1 LLSKHNGDAQPF
13 LQGSETMLC
22 DKIGIKLNKFSRS
35 MYLQV
40 TDLLN
45 QIEREL
51 KATGLWALITPSAEA
66 MQSTAPFFCDT
77 MPLENWLQF
86 VFLPRMRALVD
97 GRLPLPQQIA
107 VCPMAEEAFQ
117 PLDQGRLLLI
127 NRIADLDELLS
138 GKREQTS
145 ARV

>member
-1 LLSKHNGDAQPF
+1 
-13 LQGSETMLC
+13 
-22 DKIGIKLNKFSRS
+22 

-45 QIEREL
+45 QIEAEL
-51 KATGLWALITPSAEA
+51 KAAGLWAGVAPDEKA

-77 MPLENWLQF
+77 MPLQHWLQF
-86 VFLPRMRALVD
+86 VFLPRMRALVE

-107 VCPMAEEAFQ
+107 VCPMAEEAFK
-117 PLDQGRLLLI
+117 PLDGSTLLLI

-138 GKREQTS
+138 GQRQQST
-145 ARV
+145 ARA

>member
-1 LLSKHNGDAQPF
+1 
-13 LQGSETMLC
+13 
-22 DKIGIKLNKFSRS
+22 

-40 TDLLN
+40 ADLLN
-45 QIEREL
+45 QIEDEL
-51 KATGLWALITPSAEA
+51 KAAGLWSVMAPDAKA

-107 VCPMAEEAFQ
+107 VCPMAEEAFE
-117 PLDQGRLLLI
+117 PLGNRFVLLI

-138 GKREQTS
+138 GKREQRS
-145 ARV
+145 ARA

>member
-1 LLSKHNGDAQPF
+1 
-13 LQGSETMLC
+13 
-22 DKIGIKLNKFSRS
+22 

-51 KATGLWALITPSAEA
+51 KAAGLWALIAPSAEA

-86 VFLPRMRALVD
+86 VFLPRMRALVE
-97 GRLPLPQQIA
+97 GSLPLPQQIA
-107 VCPMAEEAFQ
+107 VCPMAEEAFKH
-117 PLDQGRLLLI
+117 LDHRTLLLI

-138 GKREQTS
+138 GKREQS
-145 ARV
+145 IARA

>member
-1 LLSKHNGDAQPF
+1 MKQHNGDAQLF
-13 LQGSETMLC
+13 LQGKAGSGC
-22 DKIGIKLNKFSRS
+22 DKIDQYQAHMNRT

-40 TDLLN
+40 DLLLD
-45 QIEREL
+45 QIETEL
-51 KATGLWALITPSAEA
+51 KACGLWALITPSAEA

-86 VFLPRMRALVD
+86 VFLPRMRALVA

-107 VCPMAEEAFQ
+107 VCPIAEEAFKPVDRQ
-117 PLDQGRLLLI
+117 RLLLI

-138 GKREQTS
+138 GKREQTTP
-145 ARV
+145 RV

>member
-1 LLSKHNGDAQPF
+1 
-13 LQGSETMLC
+13 
-22 DKIGIKLNKFSRS
+22 

-45 QIEREL
+45 QIETEL
-51 KATGLWALITPSAEA
+51 KASGLWALIKPSAEA

-86 VFLPRMRALVD
+86 VFLPRMRVLVAE
-97 GRLPLPQQIA
+97 RLPLPQQIA
-107 VCPMAEEAFQ
+107 VCPIAEEAFKPVDRQ
-117 PLDQGRLLLI
+117 KLLLI

-138 GKREQTS
+138 GKREQS
-145 ARV
+145 IARA

>member
-1 LLSKHNGDAQPF
+1 
-13 LQGSETMLC
+13 
-22 DKIGIKLNKFSRS
+22 

-40 TDLLN
+40 AALLHQIETDL
-45 QIEREL
+45 
-51 KATGLWALITPSAEA
+51 KTAGLWSTVAPSQQA

-86 VFLPRMRALVD
+86 VFLPRMRALVE

-107 VCPMAEEAFQ
+107 VCPMAEEAFKH
-117 PLDQGRLLLI
+117 LDDRTLLLI

-138 GKREQTS
+138 GKREQSS
-145 ARV
+145 ARA

>member
-1 LLSKHNGDAQPF
+1 
-13 LQGSETMLC
+13 
-22 DKIGIKLNKFSRS
+22 

-40 TDLLN
+40 ADLLD

-51 KATGLWALITPSAEA
+51 KVANLWAVIAPSEAA

-77 MPLENWLQF
+77 MPLEHWLQF
-86 VFLPRMRALVD
+86 VFLPRMRALVE

-107 VCPMAEEAFQ
+107 VCPIAEEAFKHLGSQ
-117 PLDQGRLLLI
+117 TLLLI

-138 GKREQTS
+138 GRREQS
-145 ARV
+145 VERV

>member
-1 LLSKHNGDAQPF
+1 
-13 LQGSETMLC
+13 
-22 DKIGIKLNKFSRS
+22 

-45 QIEREL
+45 QIENEL
-51 KATGLWALITPSAEA
+51 KASGLWALVTPSTEA
-66 MQSTAPFFCDT
+66 MQSVAPFFCDT
-77 MPLENWLQF
+77 MSLENWLQF
-86 VFLPRMRALVD
+86 VFLPRMRALVE

-107 VCPMAEEAFQ
+107 VCPMAEEAFKH
-117 PLDQGRLLLI
+117 LDNRTLLLI

-138 GKREQTS
+138 GKREQTI

>member
-1 LLSKHNGDAQPF
+1 
-13 LQGSETMLC
+13 
-22 DKIGIKLNKFSRS
+22 
-35 MYLQV
+35 MYVQV

-45 QIEREL
+45 QIENEL
-51 KATGLWALITPSAEA
+51 KAAGLWALITPSKEA

-86 VFLPRMRALVD
+86 VFLPRMRALVE

-107 VCPMAEEAFQ
+107 VCPMAEEAFKH
-117 PLDQGRLLLI
+117 LDNRTVLLI

-145 ARV
+145 VRA

>member
-1 LLSKHNGDAQPF
+1 
-13 LQGSETMLC
+13 
-22 DKIGIKLNKFSRS
+22 

-45 QIEREL
+45 QIETEL
-51 KATGLWALITPSAEA
+51 KASGLWADVAPGSEA

-86 VFLPRMRALVD
+86 VFLPRMRVLVAD
-97 GRLPLPQQIA
+97 RLPLPQQIA
-107 VCPMAEEAFQ
+107 VCPIAEEAFKPVDRQ
-117 PLDQGRLLLI
+117 KLLLI

-138 GKREQTS
+138 GKREQS
-145 ARV
+145 IARA

>member
-1 LLSKHNGDAQPF
+1 
-13 LQGSETMLC
+13 
-22 DKIGIKLNKFSRS
+22 

-45 QIEREL
+45 QIESEL
-51 KATGLWALITPSAEA
+51 KAAELWALITPSAEA

-86 VFLPRMRALVD
+86 VFLPRMRALVE

-107 VCPMAEEAFQ
+107 VCPMAEEAFKH
-117 PLDQGRLLLI
+117 LENRTLLLI

-138 GKREQTS
+138 GKREQSS
-145 ARV
+145 ARA